1 MSDLDKLKE
10 SFRKEFPILAA
21 RLVTEYSGNDR
32 LAKNEYDIASFVWL
46 GFKKGYELGASK

>member
-1 MSDLDKLKE
+1 LGELEKLKE
-10 SFRKEFPILAA
+10 SFRKEFPILAS
-21 RLVTEYSGNDR
+21 RLDVGYPTNNR